1 MITLH
6 FIDAQDLSIPPLAID
21 LADLLDLPTL
31 LEEHTGLPNP
41 VPFVT
46 AIDGLPS
53 AYARGSHIDPF
64 LYELAER
71 YTEDDYE
78 ILAAYQECVGQHYTS
93 PDLETI
99 FNAAITA
106 HQGQY
111 DNLIQF
117 TQEQLA
123 GDVPDDLF
131 KYIDW
136 DMYTKDHADNYFISD
151 NGHVFDMTI

>member
-1 MITLH
+1 MITIH
-6 FIDAQDLSIPPLAID
+6 FIDAQDLSIPPLEID
-21 LADLLDLPTL
+21 LTLLPDLPTL

-53 AYARGSHIDPF
+53 AYARGSQIDPF
-64 LYELAER
+64 LYELAEL

-78 ILAAYQECVGQHYTS
+78 ILMAYSECVGHHYTS
-93 PDLETI
+93 PDLETL
-99 FNAAITA
+99 FNNAVES
-106 HQGQY
+106 HQGQF
-111 DNLIQF
+111 DNMIQF
-117 TQEQLA
+117 AQERLA
-123 GDVPDDLF
+123 DDVPDELF

-136 DMYTKDHADNYFISD
+136 EQYSKDRADNYFISD